1 LIFAVNVF
9 MFIGEI
15 YMNANGQMQ
24 GITATWIPVRE
35 QFFDV
40 LASGNPL
47 AMLQCILGFFSA
59 MFLHGSF
66 MHILGNMCFFFTM
79 APALEARM
87 GHARFGL
94 FYMAAGICASFAFM
108 FTDPSGLRLGMGASG
123 AIGGLMGAYMLYFA
137 RARVGGWSAGS
148 LNWPTDLGVFM
159 MGQFA
164 LMQWVSIWME
174 SMAGPGH
181 SAGVG
186 FWAHLGGIAF
196 GMVVGALMLLADVG
210 RLRWKD
216 MVFYATAA
224 LATLIVFLRASS
236 FEHGIID
243 AVIATVIVSALYMG
257 LFLKEVAWK
266 PVTPVLT
273 MLVFLLGGFCV
284 QQGGV
289 AWAAGPGTL
298 QVVEIGVIGMT
309 IMVMSILVAVG
320 AKRLPVVV
328 KPIVI
333 VPKPATPEDR
343 ILAEKVAD
351 LIVGFFRFIEE
362 SLREI
367 IRTAVHVTTFAFNY
381 GCRLVGK
388 DPSSVLVPPAVLT
401 RMSESVHQNKA
412 AQRAAGLI
420 ASLRARLS

>member
-1 LIFAVNVF
+1 VSVLIFAVNVF

-15 YMNANGQMQ
+15 YMHANGQMDT
-24 GITATWIPVRE
+24 ITSSWIPVRA
-35 QFFDV
+35 QLFGV
-40 LASGNPL
+40 WASGDPV
-47 AMLQCILGFFSA
+47 AMVQVILGFFAA

-66 MHILGNMCFFFTM
+66 MHIMGNMCFFFTM

-94 FYMAAGICASFAFM
+94 FYIAAGMCASLTFAL
-108 FTDPSGLRLGMGASG
+108 TDPSGLRLGMGASG

-148 LNWPTDLGVFM
+148 ISWPTDLGVFM

-164 LMQWVSIWME
+164 IMQWVSIWME

-196 GMVVGALMLLADVG
+196 GMVVGALMLLSDVG
-210 RLRWKD
+210 RLHWKN
-216 MVFYATAA
+216 MAFYATAA
-224 LATLIVFLRASS
+224 LATLIVFLRAGSLDH
-236 FEHGIID
+236 FIVD

-266 PVTPVLT
+266 PATPVLT
-273 MLVFLLGGFCV
+273 MLVCLMGGFCV
-284 QQGGV
+284 QQGVV
-289 AWAAGPGTL
+289 AWQAGPGTL

-309 IMVMSILVAVG
+309 VMVMTVLVAIA
-320 AKRLPVVV
+320 AKRLPLVV

-351 LIVGFFRFIEE
+351 LIVGFFRWIEE
-362 SLREI
+362 SLRYL
-367 IRTAVHVTTFAFNY
+367 IRTAAELTSMAFNFA
-381 GCRLVGK
+381 CSKVGK
-388 DPSSVLVPPAVLT
+388 DPASVLAPLAVLIN
-401 RMSESVHQNKA
+401 VGQHKA
-412 AQRAAGLI
+412 TQRPLKVL